1 MGRLSS
7 VFATAIALCVLA
19 QAAMP
24 ARADTGVALTPA
36 LSARIDQMA
45 KAQIH
50 AGRTPGLAIGIVE
63 DGRIVYA
70 RGFGFA
76 DLNKH
81 VPMTR
86 TRSSTPAA
94 SPGSLPPPPI
104 LLLAQDGKLALDD
117 HVSKY
122 VPEFHSGATGSR
134 SRSCWRKPPAFRLP
148 RRFRAFP
155 PIGRIR
161 SSSRIFSRRSIK

>member
-1 MGRLSS
+1 MGRLSF
-7 VFATAIALCVLA
+7 VLATAISLCVLA
-19 QAAMP
+19 QDGMP
-24 ARADTGVALTPA
+24 ARADTGVALTQA

-81 VPMTR
+81 VPMTAD
-86 TRSSTPAA
+86 TQFYAC
-94 SPGSLPPPPI
+94 
-104 LLLAQDGKLALDD
+104 LL
-117 HVSKY
+117 Y
-122 VPEFHSGATGSR
+122 TSR
-134 SRSCWRKPPAFRLP
+134 CV
-148 RRFRAFP
+148 
-155 PIGRIR
+155 
-161 SSSRIFSRRSIK
+161 